1 MKPGDEL
8 TINYVDL
15 ALGRRARRAM
25 LKRAY
30 NFWCE
35 CQRCTFEGDDAYS
48 CTECKTLSPIIE
60 NPNPN
65 LTNGNIPYRKP
76 FAACS
81 RCRNAWYCSATCQKQ
96 AWRRGHKLICRDWT
110 KERSSSSAN

>member
-1 MKPGDEL
+1 M

-35 CQRCTFEGDDAYS
+35 CQRCSFEGDDPYS
-48 CTECKTLSPIIE
+48 CTECKTLSPIVE
-60 NPNPN
+60 QNN
-65 LTNGNIPYRKP
+65 TNQSNGLISHRKP
-76 FAACS
+76 FPACS
-81 RCRNAWYCSATCQKQ
+81 RCRNAWYCSSACQKS
-96 AWRRGHKLICRDWT
+96 AWKRGHKLICRDWT

>member
-1 MKPGDEL
+1 M

-48 CTECKTLSPIIE
+48 CTECKTLSPSIE
-60 NPNPN
+60 NPNTN
-65 LTNGNIPYRKP
+65 LINSNIPYRKP
-76 FAACS
+76 FPACS
-81 RCRNAWYCSATCQKQ
+81 STCQKQ
-96 AWRRGHKLICRDWT
+96 AWKRGHKLICRDWT